1 MTARHRFIQLALSK
15 LGSVVLWAENGPDV
29 FDCSGLMLWA
39 MNAAG
44 AKLPDQRAQDLYD
57 CARGLSDGEAPLPG
71 DLAFYGQDPNHI
83 THVGL
88 WLAGGRV
95 LSADGATSRVMDKRL
110 AEANPAARVRLHDTP
125 QFRRDYV
132 ETRRNALIDAVD
144 RISL

>member
-1 MTARHRFIQLALSK
+1 MTARARFCQLALSK
-15 LGSVVLWAENGPDV
+15 LGAVVLWGENGPDS

-57 CARGLSDGEAPLPG
+57 CTRGLGENEAPVPG
-71 DLAFYGQDPNHI
+71 DLAFYGVDPNHI
-83 THVGL
+83 IHVGL

-95 LSADGATSRVMDKRL
+95 LSADGATSRVQDKRL
-110 AEANPAARVRLHDTP
+110 AEANPSARVRLHDTP

-132 ETRRNALIDAVD
+132 ETRRNLLIDAVD
-144 RISL
+144 RISR